1 METFGLLGQ
10 HKREVKVILA
20 STDLLGDRE
29 ILKSFSKYGL
39 LEQKEHFLIKL
50 PTLHGILVELESE
63 FMKLYESLE
72 VELLNPKVDK
82 SSKRYKFFYRKE
94 KLEMIDPPVE
104 IFQVKESHQ
113 KLLLINSYIRG
124 LRFAVKHKLNGFI
137 YVNVLEIREEVMPL
151 VNHLKIRVNSDFE
164 FFYDETLER
173 YKGQLQL
180 MKEKNLVEINGT
192 NCALTHKCLF
202 YFFDDQMIKF

>member
-1 METFGLLGQ
+1 MEIFGLLGQ

-20 STDLLGDRE
+20 STDLLEDRE

-50 PTLHGILVELESE
+50 PILHGILVELESE

-72 VELLNPKVDK
+72 AELLNPKVDK

-104 IFQVKESHQ
+104 IFQVKESHL
-113 KLLLINSYIRG
+113 KLLLINSYIKG

-151 VNHLKIRVNSDFE
+151 ISHLKMKINSDFE
-164 FFYDETLER
+164 FIYDETLER

-180 MKEKNLVEINGT
+180 MKEKNLIEING
-192 NCALTHKCLF
+192 NHCVLTHKCLF